1 MMPHRVPTL
10 GTRHAN
16 GEDMAMGGRVE
27 AAIRPLRRSP
37 WSWAGTVG
45 LAFLMTACT
54 AQETRG
60 PVEYDLTEAT
70 RLFSVGYQDI
80 SDIYIDEVSISQLA
94 LAGLGNLSQ
103 IDSEISTVSAGGY
116 LSLSMSG
123 HPIGTFK
130 VPDRDDADGWGRLT
144 ATLLK
149 LGRSRSDKLQADG
162 SEKLYEAI
170 FDGMVTELDG
180 FSRYAGRDEARENRA
195 SRDGFGG
202 IGVRIRLIETG
213 VRILSVMEDTPAERA
228 GLKDNDIITDID
240 FVPTTGLNQREVVRR
255 LRGPLRS
262 KVELTV
268 RREGKEK
275 PVFIVVIRAHI
286 VPQTVK
292 YSRLGDIAYI
302 RISGFNQSTSR
313 TLRDKIQLAKGEIGS
328 KLDGFIIDLRG
339 NPGGLLDQAVAV
351 SDLLVAHGRI
361 VSTHGR
367 HADSHQ
373 YFDAEPDDLAKS
385 RRVILLINGNS
396 ASASEIVGASL
407 QDVGRAVL
415 VGSNSFGKGTVQTV
429 LRLPNE
435 GELTLTWARFHA
447 PSGYA
452 LHGRGV
458 LPDICTSGGVQTAD
472 DVLKRLRNGV
482 LPIDEATRQT
492 DVDPRDDELI
502 ESLRAICP
510 ANQTN
515 LELDL
520 EVAKRLLGDPAL
532 FARAQGTR
540 PPATA
545 RLGSAQAT
553 AAHDH

>member
-1 MMPHRVPTL
+1 ML
-10 GTRHAN
+10 
-16 GEDMAMGGRVE
+16 MGGRVE
-27 AAIRPLRRSP
+27 AAIRPPRRTP
-37 WSWAGTVG
+37 WRWAGTVG

-60 PVEYDLTEAT
+60 PVDYDLTEAT

-80 SDIYIDEVSISQLA
+80 SDIYIDEISVSQLA
-94 LAGLGNLSQ
+94 LAGLGNLSE
-103 IDSEISTVSAGGY
+103 IDSEISAISAGGY
-116 LSLSMSG
+116 LTLSMSG
-123 HPIGTFK
+123 HPVGTFK
-130 VPDRDDADGWGRLT
+130 APDRDDADGWGKLT

-149 LGRSRSDKLQADG
+149 LGRSRSDKLRAEDA
-162 SEKLYEAI
+162 EKLYEAV
-170 FDGMVTELDG
+170 FDGVVSELDG

-202 IGVRIRLIETG
+202 IGVRIRLVETG
-213 VRILSVMEDTPAERA
+213 VRILSVMEDTPAERS
-228 GLKDNDIITDID
+228 GLKDNDIITDIN
-240 FVPTTGLNQREVVRR
+240 FVPTKGLNQREVVRR

-262 KVELTV
+262 NVELKV
-268 RREGKEK
+268 RRAGEEK
-275 PVFIVVIRAHI
+275 LVSISVIRAHI

-302 RISGFNQSTSR
+302 RITGFNQSTSR

-367 HADSHQ
+367 HPDSHQ

-385 RRVILLINGNS
+385 RRIILLINGNS

-458 LPDICTSGGVQTAD
+458 LPDICTSGEVQTVD
-472 DVLKRLRNGV
+472 DVLVRLRNGL
-482 LPIDEATRQT
+482 LPIDEATRQS
-492 DVDPRDDELI
+492 DIDLRDEGRI

-510 ANQTN
+510 ANQSN
-515 LELDL
+515 SDLDL
-520 EVAKRLLGDPAL
+520 EVAERLLGDPEL
-532 FARAQGTR
+532 FARALGTKS
-540 PPATA
+540 PDTA
-545 RLGSAQAT
+545 QLGSDQAT
-553 AAHDH
+553 ASQDHYANSHE